1 MEHTIKVYK
10 NSPEHG
16 EYMKARF
23 PDGSRSNSTF
33 EYAGHRWGYRYTSF
47 DDKGDYDLLYRFDD
61 EPDVQSLTVNDAT
74 LRDYFAAK
82 AMQGDWASQN
92 DGSGYF
98 AGRRD
103 DCSLHTAAEMYYLM
117 ADAMLIAREKQS

>member
-16 EYMKARF
+16 DYLKARF

-61 EPDVQSLTVNDAT
+61 ETEVQSLTVNDAT

-82 AMQGDWASQN
+82 AMAALIEDGVYGSRNN
-92 DGSGYF
+92 DLAKG
-98 AGRRD
+98 A
-103 DCSLHTAAEMYYLM
+103 YLV
-117 ADAMLIAREKQS
+117 ADAMLRAREK

>member
-16 EYMKARF
+16 DYLKARF
-23 PDGSRSNSTF
+23 PDGSHGNSTF

-82 AMQGDWASQN
+82 AMQGDWTNQN
-92 DGSGYF
+92 SDVGYF
-98 AGRRD
+98 ANCND
-103 DCSLHTAAEMYYLM
+103 EQLVNAAKIYYRM
-117 ADAMLIAREKQS
+117 ADAMLRAREK

>member
-16 EYMKARF
+16 DYLKARF

-61 EPDVQSLTVNDAT
+61 ETEVQSLTVNDAT

-82 AMQGDWASQN
+82 AMQGIIT
-92 DGSGYF
+92 
-98 AGRRD
+98 
-103 DCSLHTAAEMYYLM
+103 TAAAPILTSLAGLDDDIAKTAYEL
-117 ADAMLIAREKQS
+117 ADAMLRAREK

>member
-16 EYMKARF
+16 DYLKARF

-33 EYAGHRWGYRYTSF
+33 EYAGHRWGYRHTSF
-47 DDKGDYDLLYRFDD
+47 NDKGDYDLLYRFDD

-82 AMQGDWASQN
+82 AMQGDWASQSEDHN
-92 DGSGYF
+92 LASYT
-98 AGRRD
+98 D
-103 DCSLHTAAEMYYLM
+103 DALDKQAKLYYRM
-117 ADAMLIAREKQS
+117 ADAMLRAREK

>member
-16 EYMKARF
+16 GYLKARF

-33 EYAGHRWGYRYTSF
+33 EYAGHRWGYRFTSF

-61 EPDVQSLTVNDAT
+61 EPDVQSLTANDAT
-74 LRDYFAAK
+74 LRDGFAKA
-82 AMQGDWASQN
+82 AMQGLLTNHYMIDNIEESSFEWVAKN
-92 DGSGYF
+92 AY
-98 AGRRD
+98 R
-103 DCSLHTAAEMYYLM
+103 M
-117 ADAMLIAREKQS
+117 ADAMLRAREK

>member
-16 EYMKARF
+16 DYLKARF

-61 EPDVQSLTVNDAT
+61 EPDVQSLTFNDAT

-82 AMQGDWASQN
+82 AMASVPLALDSNEQQLIAN
-92 DGSGYF
+92 
-98 AGRRD
+98 
-103 DCSLHTAAEMYYLM
+103 AAYAQ
-117 ADAMLIAREKQS
+117 ADAMLRAREK

>member
-16 EYMKARF
+16 DYLKARF

-82 AMQGDWASQN
+82 AMQGILSNSAMID
-92 DGSGYF
+92 
-98 AGRRD
+98 
-103 DCSLHTAAEMYYLM
+103 TATESTFEWVTKNAYQL
-117 ADAMLIAREKQS
+117 ADAMLRAREK

>member
-1 MEHTIKVYK
+1 MEYTIKVYK

-16 EYMKARF
+16 DYLKARF

-82 AMQGDWASQN
+82 AMQGILSNPGQLDN
-92 DGSGYF
+92 VNKE
-98 AGRRD
+98 
-103 DCSLHTAAEMYYLM
+103 AAEWISRDAYLV
-117 ADAMLIAREKQS
+117 ADAMLRAREK

>member
-16 EYMKARF
+16 DYLKARF
-23 PDGSRSNSTF
+23 PDGSHSNSTF

-61 EPDVQSLTVNDAT
+61 ETEVQSLTVNDAT

-82 AMQGDWASQN
+82 AMQAWVSQIPPEMMEDMMSRWAES
-92 DGSGYF
+92 SY
-98 AGRRD
+98 
-103 DCSLHTAAEMYYLM
+103 EM
-117 ADAMLIAREKQS
+117 ADAMLRAREK

>member
-16 EYMKARF
+16 DYLKARF

-82 AMQGDWASQN
+82 AMQGDLASQDEN
-92 DGSGYF
+92 TGYYENSTP
-98 AGRRD
+98 D
-103 DCSLHTAAEMYYLM
+103 EYLAARAEFYYRM
-117 ADAMLIAREKQS
+117 ADAMLRAREK

>member
-16 EYMKARF
+16 DYLKARF

-82 AMQGDWASQN
+82 AMQGLLSDPDAGMLDDDMSRWAMLS
-92 DGSGYF
+92 YK
-98 AGRRD
+98 
-103 DCSLHTAAEMYYLM
+103 M
-117 ADAMLIAREKQS
+117 ADAMLRAREEQHGI

>member
-1 MEHTIKVYK
+1 MEYTIKVYK

-16 EYMKARF
+16 DYLKARF

-61 EPDVQSLTVNDAT
+61 ETEVQSLTVNDAT

-82 AMQGDWASQN
+82 AMQGDWAAQTE
-92 DGSGYF
+92 DTGYYSPQS
-98 AGRRD
+98 AD
-103 DCSLHTAAEMYYLM
+103 VILDNAAELYYRM
-117 ADAMLIAREKQS
+117 ADAMLRAREK

>member
-16 EYMKARF
+16 DYLKARF

-82 AMQGDWASQN
+82 AMQGIIT
-92 DGSGYF
+92 
-98 AGRRD
+98 
-103 DCSLHTAAEMYYLM
+103 TAAAPVLTSLAGLDDDIAKTAYEL
-117 ADAMLIAREKQS
+117 ADAMLRAREK

>member
-1 MEHTIKVYK
+1 MEYTIKVYK

-16 EYMKARF
+16 DYLKARF

-61 EPDVQSLTVNDAT
+61 ETEAQSLTVNDAT

-82 AMQGDWASQN
+82 AMQGDWAAQTE
-92 DGSGYF
+92 DTGYYSPQS
-98 AGRRD
+98 AD
-103 DCSLHTAAEMYYLM
+103 VILDNAAELYYRM
-117 ADAMLIAREKQS
+117 ADAMLRAREK

>member
-16 EYMKARF
+16 DYLKARF

-61 EPDVQSLTVNDAT
+61 ETEVQSLTVNDAT

-82 AMQGDWASQN
+82 AMRGLLSNDQCKPFGMSASAT
-92 DGSGYF
+92 DIAKKS
-98 AGRRD
+98 
-103 DCSLHTAAEMYYLM
+103 YLM
-117 ADAMLIAREKQS
+117 ADEMLRAREK

>member
-16 EYMKARF
+16 DYLKARF

-33 EYAGHRWGYRYTSF
+33 EYAGHRWGYQYTSF

-61 EPDVQSLTVNDAT
+61 EPDVQPLTVNDAT

-82 AMQGDWASQN
+82 VMQGDWASQ
-92 DGSGYF
+92 SAEVGYF
-98 AGRRD
+98 TPKSTD
-103 DCSLHTAAEMYYLM
+103 KNLDNAAELYYRM
-117 ADAMLIAREKQS
+117 ADAMLRAREK

>member
-16 EYMKARF
+16 DYLKARF

-61 EPDVQSLTVNDAT
+61 EPGVQPLTVNDAT

-82 AMQGDWASQN
+82 AMQGDWSSQSG
-92 DGSGYF
+92 DSGYF
-98 AGRRD
+98 IDCVNDDAINKAGE
-103 DCSLHTAAEMYYLM
+103 LYYRM
-117 ADAMLIAREKQS
+117 ADAMLIAREK